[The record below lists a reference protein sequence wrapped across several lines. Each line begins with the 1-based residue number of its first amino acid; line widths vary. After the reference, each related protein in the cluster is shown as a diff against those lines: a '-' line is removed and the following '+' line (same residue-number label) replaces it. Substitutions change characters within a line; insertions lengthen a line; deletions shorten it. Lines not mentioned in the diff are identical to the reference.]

1 MPTKRSV
8 IAWLLCANG
17 LLLGAVL
24 IFASALPTANAQR
37 GGMAGDYVCVTAK
50 AAGQSYDVL
59 FLLDVR
65 NRKLNALYPTAPNR
79 KTLASAKPRDL
90 ITDFKRN

>member
-24 IFASALPTANAQR
+24 IFASALPTAN
-37 GGMAGDYVCVTAK
+37 
-50 AAGQSYDVL
+50 VL